1 MLKYYFRVAVVL
13 FSISSLAQNEKN
25 NEKPTD
31 SVAPKTIRYG
41 VRFGIDAFK
50 IARSLYDKNYK
61 GIELVGDY
69 RLTKN
74 YYVAAE
80 LGNDTKTIDEDQINF
95 TTKGNFIKVGFDYNT
110 YENWLDM
117 ENMVYIGLRY
127 GVATFSQT
135 LNSYKVYDP
144 GSYFGQSTSIPS
156 GEKYDKLSAQW
167 AEFVV
172 GIKAKV
178 INNVYAG
185 FNFRVNKLFV
195 NKKPDGFDNLYIP
208 GYNRTYSGDFGVGFN
223 YSVSYFLP
231 LYKSV
236 SKSKIAIEKS
246 EKKIIKK

>member
-1 MLKYYFRVAVVL
+1 MKSMSKYYFSVLIAL
-13 FSISSLAQNEKN
+13 FSIMANAQTENKP
-25 NEKPTD
+25 EKPKD
-31 SVAPKTIRYG
+31 SIQPKTERYG

-50 IARSLYDKNYK
+50 LAKSIYDKNYK

-80 LGNDTKTIDEDQINF
+80 LGNDNKTVNEDQINF
-95 TTKGNFIKVGFDYNT
+95 TTKGSFIKAGFDYNS
-110 YENWLDM
+110 YQNWLDM

-135 LNSYKVYDP
+135 INSYKVYNPD
-144 GSYFGQSTSIPS
+144 SYFGQSGAIDS
-156 GEKYDKLSAQW
+156 GEKYDGLSAQW
-167 AEFVV
+167 GEVV
-172 GIKAKV
+172 TGIKAKV
-178 INNVYAG
+178 YNNIYVG
-185 FNFRVNKLFV
+185 FNFRINKLFS

-208 GYNRTYSGDFGVGFN
+208 GFNRTYSGDFGVGFN

-236 SKSKIAIEKS
+236 SKPKIEEKV
-246 EKKIIKK
+246 KKKK